1 MNINIDGKTIGQNY
15 PTYFIADIGA
25 NHDGSVNRA
34 RELIHLAK
42 AAGADAA
49 KFQHFEASKIVSD
62 YGFTHLS
69 GVKSHQASWTK
80 SVSDVYEEASI
91 PTDWTKLLKD
101 ECDKAGITFFSSPYD
116 FSAVDA
122 LDPYVPAF
130 KIGSGDID
138 WLEEIEYIAAKGK
151 PVIVATGAAS
161 IEEVKRAMNTVLVIN
176 KSVVL
181 LQCNTNYTG
190 DSANFQ
196 HLNLN
201 VITTYKELWPDVV
214 VGLSDHT
221 HGVTAVLGAV
231 ALGARVIERHF
242 TDDNFRTGPDH
253 HFALTPQSWK
263 DMVEHTR
270 ILESALGSNEKFLAE
285 NETDSVVVQRR
296 CIRAGKDLPNGHVI
310 TRNDLDILRPAT
322 PGAITPDQ
330 LQTVVGKELSV
341 ELKFGQE
348 LRWNYLRQ

>member
-1 MNINIDGKTIGQNY
+1 MNINIDGKTIGQNH
-15 PTYFIADIGA
+15 PTYFIADIAA
-25 NHDGSVNRA
+25 NHDGSIERA

-62 YGFTHLS
+62 YGFTHLNE
-69 GVKSHQASWTK
+69 VKSHQASWTK
-80 SVSDVYEEASI
+80 SVSEVYEEASV

-101 ECDKAGITFFSSPYD
+101 ECDKAGVTFFSSPYD
-116 FSAVDA
+116 FGAVDA

-161 IEEVKRAMNTVLVIN
+161 LEEVKQAMNAILAIN
-176 KSVVL
+176 KNVIL

-190 DSANFQ
+190 DPTNFQ

-201 VITTYKELWPDVV
+201 VITTYKELWPDVL

-242 TDDNFRTGPDH
+242 TDDNSRSGPDH
-253 HFALTPQSWK
+253 HFALTPQTWK
-263 DMVEHTR
+263 EMVDHTR
-270 ILESALGSNEKFLAE
+270 LLESALGSHEKFLAD
-285 NETDSVVVQRR
+285 NEADSVIVQRR
-296 CIRAGKDLPNGHVI
+296 CIRAARDLPTGHVI
-310 TRNDLDILRPAT
+310 TRSDLEILRPAT

-330 LQTVVGKELSV
+330 LKSVVGKELSV

-348 LRWNYLRQ
+348 LRWDCLR

>member
-1 MNINIDGKTIGQNY
+1 MNINIDGKTIGQNH
-15 PTYFIADIGA
+15 PTYFIADIAA
-25 NHDGSVNRA
+25 NHDGSIDRA

-62 YGFTHLS
+62 YGFTHLNE
-69 GVKSHQASWTK
+69 VKSHQASWTK
-80 SVSDVYEEASI
+80 SVSEVYEDASV
-91 PTDWTKLLKD
+91 PTDWTKILKD
-101 ECDKAGITFFSSPYD
+101 ECDKAEITFFSSPYD
-116 FSAVDA
+116 FGAVDA

-161 IEEVKRAMNTVLVIN
+161 LEEVVQAMNAILAINENVI
-176 KSVVL
+176 L

-190 DSANFQ
+190 DSTNFQ

-201 VITTYKELWPDVV
+201 VITTYKKLWPDVV

-242 TDDNFRTGPDH
+242 TDDNSRSGPDH
-253 HFALTPQSWK
+253 HFALTPESWK
-263 DMVEHTR
+263 EMVEHTR
-270 ILESALGSNEKFLAE
+270 LLESALGSSEKFLAD
-285 NETDSVVVQRR
+285 NEADSVIVQRR
-296 CIRAGKDLPNGHVI
+296 CIRAGKDLPTGHVI
-310 TRNDLDILRPAT
+310 TRNDLEILRPAT

-330 LQTVVGKELSV
+330 LQSVIGKKLGVDLE
-341 ELKFGQE
+341 FGQE
-348 LRWNYLRQ
+348 LRWDYLR

>member
-25 NHDGSVNRA
+25 NHDGSINRA

-80 SVSDVYEEASI
+80 SVSDVYEEASV

-161 IEEVKRAMNTVLVIN
+161 LEEVKRAMNTVLVIN
-176 KSVVL
+176 KNVVL

-242 TDDNFRTGPDH
+242 TDDNFRSGPDH

-263 DMVEHTR
+263 EMVEDTR
-270 ILESALGSNEKFLAE
+270 LLESALGSNEKFLAK
-285 NETDSVVVQRR
+285 NETDSVIVQRR
-296 CIRAGKDLPNGHVI
+296 CIRAGKDLPKGHVI

-341 ELKFGQE
+341 DLKFGQE
-348 LRWNYLRQ
+348 LRWNYLR